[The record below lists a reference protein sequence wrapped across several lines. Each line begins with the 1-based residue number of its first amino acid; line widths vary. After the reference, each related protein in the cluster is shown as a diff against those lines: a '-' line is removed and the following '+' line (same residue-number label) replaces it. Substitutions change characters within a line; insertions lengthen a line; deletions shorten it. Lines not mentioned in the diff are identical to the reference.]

1 MFRNDGGTFT
11 DVAPAAGVAGD
22 YHATT
27 STWGD
32 FDNDGRTDLYV
43 AAYLANIQNYRDYLY
58 RNLGDGTFIDVLPGV
73 IFRNDATHGVQW
85 ADFDQDGDLDLALAD
100 NGATGKH
107 FLFRNDLASPG
118 SHSVAVLVLDE
129 HGRYSRAGS
138 EVRAFAA
145 GSRRLLAM
153 GMVDTGSG
161 YCSQNAMPVYLG
173 LGAAGV
179 VDIEVTT
186 LRGGRRHVTRVPNVN
201 VSSLA
206 GKPLV
211 VKAVPAAR
219 PLG

>member
-1 MFRNDGGTFT
+1 M
-11 DVAPAAGVAGD
+11 
-22 YHATT
+22 
-27 STWGD
+27 
-32 FDNDGRTDLYV
+32 
-43 AAYLANIQNYRDYLY
+43 
-58 RNLGDGTFIDVLPGV
+58 LPGV

-85 ADFDQDGDLDLALAD
+85 ADFDRDGDLDLALAD

-118 SHSVAVLVLDE
+118 SHSVAVVLDE

-173 LGAAGV
+173 LGAAGI

-186 LRGGRRHVTRVPNVN
+186 LRGGRRHVTRVANVN

-206 GKPLV
+206 GKPLI
-211 VKAVPAAR
+211 VKA
-219 PLG
+219 GG